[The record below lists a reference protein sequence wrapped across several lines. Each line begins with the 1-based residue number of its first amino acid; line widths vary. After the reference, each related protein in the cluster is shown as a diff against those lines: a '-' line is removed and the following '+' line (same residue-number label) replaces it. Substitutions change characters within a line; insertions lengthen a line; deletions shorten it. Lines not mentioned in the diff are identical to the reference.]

1 MKRTLRDIFL
11 GLVLGVLLVFGI
23 AQVTPS
29 VKVELNE
36 FLNNWSEMI
45 TSVFNHGVER
55 LTGDLTNILSTGQA
69 VSEEATTSKG
79 VSGSGYTFD
88 GTYDIY
94 YSFLSDDEKTLY
106 AQMVANIEAGNDA
119 FTPEVHNLYESNIVN
134 VYTAVLFDHPEY
146 FWLDTSYSYKYL
158 EDGTIVEVD
167 LKYNDLYNDLEN
179 NKALFNEQCQNII
192 NIANQYSSSY
202 DKEKV
207 VHDTLIDLISYDLNA
222 SYNQTSFSALVN
234 HSTVCAGYAKSF
246 QYIMKQL
253 GIPCYYV
260 TGTSEGE
267 DHAWNIVYLDGVWKN
282 VDVTWDDNEYN
293 RYMFFNLSDSEIA
306 DTHTRSESS
315 NSLPVCE

>member
-29 VKVELNE
+29 VKIELNE

-69 VSEEATTSKG
+69 VSENTTTSKG

-94 YSFLSDDEKTLY
+94 YSLLSDEEKILY
-106 AQMVANIEAGNDA
+106 AQMVANIEASNDA